1 MNPVAHNLTRIK
13 ESIKRV
19 ASRSGRDPQSVKLVL
34 VTKQIEIE
42 QIRAAY
48 DLGERDF
55 GENRVQE
62 LLEKAS
68 ALPKDIRWHFI
79 GRLQTN
85 KAKQVVGAAHLTHS
99 VDTLRLAEKL
109 DEEGRKSNLKIKA
122 LIQCNTSGEQTK
134 SGFAPGEVE
143 NFLKRASDFSH
154 IEFKGFMTMAPLGA
168 SEEVIRRT
176 FGDLRNVLENARK
189 KFPCFTWEHLSM
201 GMSQDYEVAIEE
213 GATLVRIGTAIF
225 GAES

>member
-1 MNPVAHNLTRIK
+1 MNPVAHNLSRIK
-13 ESIKRV
+13 ESIKRA
-19 ASRSGRDPQSVKLVL
+19 ASRSGRGPQSVKLVL
-34 VTKQIEIE
+34 VTKQVEIE

-85 KAKQVVGAAHLTHS
+85 KAKLAVDAAHLIHS

-109 DEEGRKSNLKIKA
+109 DEEGRKSNLKINA
-122 LIQCNTSGEQTK
+122 LVQCNTSGEQTK
-134 SGFAPGEVE
+134 SGFTPDEVE
-143 NFLKRASDFSH
+143 NFLKRASDFGY
-154 IEFKGFMTMAPLGA
+154 IEFRGFMTMAPLGA

-176 FGDLRNVLENARK
+176 FGGLRNVLENARK
-189 KFPCFTWEHLSM
+189 KFPRFTWEHLSM

-225 GAES
+225 GAGS